1 MRLLSIQEAERS
13 VDIDVRMVAGRAS
26 RFRVF
31 GSAERIPDAEL
42 AVVDLRDSPEPAD
55 FERRF
60 QVVDR
65 HPMFAVMLVR
75 RISQ

>member
-13 VDIDVRMVAGRAS
+13 SDIDVRMVAGRAS

-31 GSAERIPDAEL
+31 GSAQRIPDADL
-42 AVVDLRDSPEPAD
+42 AVVDLRDSPQPSD
-55 FERRF
+55 FEERF
-60 QVVDR
+60 EVIDR

-75 RISQ
+75 KLPR